1 LPKPTRANPPLAF
14 QLSQAGQPEPWPA
27 TPSTLSSK
35 DVHVW
40 TSFLDEGEDAPSV
53 LDDAEL
59 RRAERFLLPRPRA
72 EFVRSRTALRRILAS
87 YLTCEPASLA
97 FTVGPHGKPAL
108 VGGGNLQFNA
118 SHSGNCFIVAVR
130 RDQPIGVDVEQHR
143 TVSDV
148 NAIARRFFRSAEAD
162 LIAAL
167 PEADRAAGFRAL
179 WTLKEAVVKAAGE
192 ALIHHMDRIEGRLDA
207 NGRAQFVAWH
217 GMSCWETFQFTPAP
231 GYTATLATKPPFNKP
246 LLR

>member
-27 TPSTLSSK
+27 TPWTLSSQ

-40 TSFLDEGEDAPSV
+40 TSFLDGGEDARSV
-53 LDDAEL
+53 LDDAECL
-59 RRAERFLLPRPRA
+59 RADRFLLPHARA
-72 EFVRSRTALRRILAS
+72 EFVRSRTILRRILAG
-87 YLTCEPASLA
+87 YLTRDPASLA
-97 FTVGPHGKPAL
+97 FAVGPHGKPAL
-108 VGGGNLQFNA
+108 VDGGNLQFNV
-118 SHSGNCFIVAVR
+118 SHSGNCFILAVR
-130 RDQPIGVDVEQHR
+130 LDQPIGVDVEQHR

-148 NAIARRFFRSAEAD
+148 NAIARRFFTAAEAD
-162 LIAAL
+162 QIEAL
-167 PEADRAAGFRAL
+167 PATDQEASFRAL

-207 NGRAQFVAWH
+207 QGRACFVAWH
-217 GMSCWETFQFTPAP
+217 DMSSWETFQFTPAP

-246 LLR
+246 L